1 MSALNYTLDEVT
13 GAAVAQ
19 GLSYYSNHLD
29 QVPAKHISL
38 AELAKD
44 AQAPTVAANGMH
56 PAKATKAQ
64 RNKLKAQAAL
74 ITPFNGN
81 AKTKEAAQQASY
93 SVIAQDHDDD
103 NKSEADIRA
112 IYAAL
117 KVPYLAFTTSS
128 HTDDAPRWKVLIPLA
143 APCNAEQ
150 HGTISRGLAQSLNT
164 DTAQARTQQGFY
176 APHKLSE
183 DAPYSFIDEL
193 DSYPPVDIKDTA
205 HPFTAEVMQGWAELE
220 AIEKEKDDAAALA
233 PVKKLQPSNTE
244 GAGIIGKISEY
255 FSHDMRGVMQQRQ
268 YKGNVG
274 KMLRPYS
281 SSGAP
286 AVRLFNEGTPEV
298 RAYSHHGADDPLSA
312 LNHNGHALDLPAVIC
327 ALDFNNDIS
336 AMVKHYAPIVDP
348 DGQKE
353 RIDDWR
359 KKKAIEKNIFF
370 SHGFTQNEA
379 GDWIG
384 DASGEPPPA
393 EVLEKV
399 SQAVEQTTAT
409 FEPIPD
415 SWDLA
420 ADAKPARYLVDGIL
434 EEDAHGI
441 LGGASMTYKSFLV
454 KRLAYSLCSGTPFAG
469 REVYKAGAVVYVC
482 GEGQGAINRRL
493 KALLIKH
500 GKPKHPIHVI
510 TSGVSLTCPD
520 SMGRLLERIKPLK
533 PVLVIFDT
541 FASLSGGIE
550 ENSNSEVG
558 EALNR
563 VRDTCRIAGASSLIV
578 HHFGKNAE
586 QGFRGASAFTNN
598 VDFAFT
604 AHKRGGEDAK
614 ESGLTCHKMKD
625 GEAFKEM
632 FFKADVV
639 PLGIYD
645 QKGKESTSLILEH
658 DSTAVP
664 NKPLTQDEIMLRELK
679 HLQNTASITS
689 TTEDPSWITWKAWS
703 TAAKEYDVKNLSREK
718 DKLIARGQV
727 AENKGKFR
735 AL

>member
-1 MSALNYTLDEVT
+1 MSAL
-13 GAAVAQ
+13 G
-19 GLSYYSNHLD
+19 YYNSHSE
-29 QVPAKHISL
+29 QAPAKHISL

-56 PAKATKAQ
+56 PAEATKAQ

-81 AKTKEAAQQASY
+81 GKTKDAAQQASY
-93 SVIAQDHDDD
+93 SVVVQDHDDD
-103 NKSEADIRA
+103 NKSESDIRQ

-143 APCNAEQ
+143 APCDAQQ
-150 HGTISRGLAQSLNT
+150 HGIISRGLAQSLNT

-220 AIEKEKDDAAALA
+220 AIEAQEHKQAQSA
-233 PVKKLQPSNTE
+233 PAKALQPSNTQ

-255 FSHDMRGVMQQRQ
+255 YSHDLRGVLQQHQ

-286 AVRLFNEGTPEV
+286 AVRLFDEGTPDV
-298 RAYSHHGADDPLSA
+298 RCYSHHGADDPLSA
-312 LNHNGHALDLPAVIC
+312 SNHNGHALDLPAVIC
-327 ALDFNNDIS
+327 ALDHNNDMA
-336 AMVKHYAPIVDP
+336 AMVKHYAPLVDAE
-348 DGQKE
+348 GQKQRLDE
-353 RIDDWR
+353 WR

-379 GDWIG
+379 GDWVG

-393 EVLEKV
+393 EVLNKV
-399 SQAVEQTTAT
+399 SQALEQVTAPL
-409 FEPIPD
+409 EPIPN

-420 ADAKPARYLVDGIL
+420 ADAKSARYLVDGIL

-469 REVYKAGAVVYVC
+469 REVYKTGAVVYVC

-493 KALLIKH
+493 KALLIKL

-520 SMGRLLERIKPLK
+520 SMGRLLESIKPLK

-563 VRDTCRIAGASSLIV
+563 VRDTCRVAGASSLIV

-598 VDFAFT
+598 VDYALL
-604 AHKRGGEDAK
+604 AHRRGAEDSR

-625 GEAFKEM
+625 GEHFKEI
-632 FFKADVV
+632 FFKADIV

-645 QKGKESTSLILEH
+645 QKDKESTSLILEH
-658 DSTAVP
+658 DVNGVS
-664 NKPLTQDEIMLRELK
+664 NKPLTQEELMLRELRN
-679 HLQNTASITS
+679 LQSKAPITS
-689 TTEDPSWITWKAWS
+689 TTDDPTWISWKEWR
-703 TAAKEYDVKNLSREK
+703 AAAQEYDIRNIPQVKK
-718 DKLIARGQV
+718 KLLDAGRV
-727 AENKGKFR
+727 FERNNTFR
-735 AL
+735 AA